1 MSVFSSPSSVT
12 APPFLADGIRR
23 RRRLQ
28 ANPAKLVA
36 RVKRVVEEVA
46 VLKEMSRDL
55 LTEKQVASFPYV
67 FTDLR
72 LICCRC

>member
-1 MSVFSSPSSVT
+1 
-12 APPFLADGIRR
+12 
-23 RRRLQ
+23 LQ

-67 FTDLR
+67 FTNPR